1 MPYQKRQNSKTTDK
15 QQTILFDCDET
26 PLQAEESSRTES
38 IEELNRQN
46 LRSLHH
52 ANAAS
57 QAVQSM
63 RFISFGSG
71 SSGNCSYVG
80 TETQGVLIDA
90 GVDGDKVF
98 KALAENGITPDMV
111 KGVLLTH
118 DHGDHVRYA
127 YQIARHNKHIHIYC
141 TPRVLNGIFR
151 RHSISRRL
159 KEVHV
164 SIFKEIPFTLAG
176 MQFTAFEV
184 SHDGTDNAGFFVEYG
199 SQRFAIATD
208 LGCITDRAKF
218 YMTQAD
224 YLMIEANYDAAMLD
238 GGRYPEYLKN
248 RIRATNGHLDNK
260 ITADFVANQCDDRLR
275 YIFLCHLSNDNN
287 TPEIAR
293 HEVCAALEARGRA
306 TTDGEGL
313 PDANSNKVT
322 VVALPRFDTSRRYV
336 LRKSTG
342 NPAPTSHPQHP
353 QKTSHP

>member
-1 MPYQKRQNSKTTDK
+1 MPDKKRYNRTDNNK

-26 PLQAEESSRTES
+26 PMQAEESIHTET
-38 IEELNRQN
+38 IEELNRLNARTLQ
-46 LRSLHH
+46 HI
-52 ANAAS
+52 NAAT
-57 QAVQSM
+57 QGVQIM

-90 GVDGDKVF
+90 GIDGEKVF
-98 KALAENGITPDMV
+98 KALAANGITPDMV
-111 KGVLLTH
+111 KGVILTH

-127 YQIARHNKHIHIYC
+127 YSIARHNKHIHIFC

-164 SIFKEIPFTLAG
+164 AIFKEIPFTLAG
-176 MQFTAFEV
+176 MQFTAFDV

-208 LGCITDRAKF
+208 LGCITDRARF

-238 GGRYPEYLKN
+238 GGKYPEYLKN
-248 RIRATNGHLDNK
+248 RIRAANGHLNNK
-260 ITADFVANQCDDRLR
+260 VTAEFVASECDERLR
-275 YIFLCHLSNDNN
+275 YVFLCHLSNDNN

-293 HEVCAALEARGRA
+293 HEVCAALEAKGRT

-313 PDANSNKVT
+313 PDADSDSVT
-322 VVALPRFDTSRRYV
+322 VVALPRFETSRRYIM
-336 LRKSTG
+336 RKRT
-342 NPAPTSHPQHP
+342 
-353 QKTSHP
+353 

>member
-1 MPYQKRQNSKTTDK
+1 MPDKKRYSKVIAK
-15 QQTILFDCDET
+15 QQSILFDIDDS
-26 PLQAEESSRTES
+26 PLQAEENPATPS
-38 IEELNRQN
+38 IEDLNRESV
-46 LRSLHH
+46 LKRK
-52 ANAAS
+52 AEEAAMKT
-57 QAVQSM
+57 QQSM
-63 RFISFGSG
+63 RFISLGSG
-71 SSGNCSYVG
+71 SSGNCAYIG

-90 GVDGDKVF
+90 GVDSKKVF
-98 KALAENGITPDMV
+98 ASLADNGIKPEMV
-111 KGVLLTH
+111 KGVILTH

-342 NPAPTSHPQHP
+342 NPAPTSHPQNP

>member
-1 MPYQKRQNSKTTDK
+1 MPYQKRPHSKTTDK

-26 PLQAEESSRTES
+26 PMQAEESSHTES

-52 ANAAS
+52 AKVAS

-71 SSGNCSYVG
+71 SSGNCAYVG

-98 KALAENGITPDMV
+98 KALADNGITPEMV
-111 KGVLLTH
+111 KGVLLIH

-159 KEVHV
+159 KEVHE
-164 SIFKEIPFTLAG
+164 SIFKEIPFSLAG

-184 SHDGTDNAGFFVEYG
+184 SHDGTDNAGFYITNGRHHMVV
-199 SQRFAIATD
+199 ATD
-208 LGCITDRAKF
+208 LGCISDRADF
-218 YMTQAD
+218 YMRQAN
-224 YLMIEANYDAAMLD
+224 YLMIEANYDETMLTT
-238 GGRYPEYLKN
+238 GPYPEYLKA
-248 RIRATNGHLDNK
+248 RIRNDNGHLNNEV
-260 ITADFVANQCDDRLR
+260 TASYLAGILTPNLR
-275 YIFLCHLSNDNN
+275 QIFLCHLSHENN
-287 TPEIAR
+287 TPEIALR
-293 HEVCAALEARGRA
+293 AVEQALLSTGITAVG
-306 TTDGEGL
+306 DGSGSPTAL
-313 PDANSNKVT
+313 LAPVQLM
-322 VVALPRFDTSRRYV
+322 ALPRFTPTGLIT
-336 LRKSTG
+336 LR
-342 NPAPTSHPQHP
+342 
-353 QKTSHP
+353 

>member
-1 MPYQKRQNSKTTDK
+1 MPDKKRYNRTDNNK

-26 PLQAEESSRTES
+26 PMQAEESTHTET
-38 IEELNRQN
+38 IEELNRLNARTLQ
-46 LRSLHH
+46 HI
-52 ANAAS
+52 NAAT
-57 QAVQSM
+57 QGVQTM

-90 GVDGDKVF
+90 GIDGEKVF
-98 KALAENGITPDMV
+98 KALAANGITPDMV
-111 KGVLLTH
+111 KGVILTH

-127 YQIARHNKHIHIYC
+127 YSIARHNKHIHIFC

-164 SIFKEIPFTLAG
+164 AIFKEIPFTLAG
-176 MQFTAFEV
+176 MQFTAFDV

-208 LGCITDRAKF
+208 LGCITDRARF

-238 GGRYPEYLKN
+238 GGKYPEYLKN
-248 RIRATNGHLDNK
+248 RIRAANGHLDNK
-260 ITADFVANQCDDRLR
+260 VTAEFVASECDERLR
-275 YIFLCHLSNDNN
+275 YVFLCHLSNDNN

-293 HEVCAALEARGRA
+293 HEVCAALEAKGRT

-313 PDANSNKVT
+313 PDADSDSVT
-322 VVALPRFDTSRRYV
+322 VVALPRFETSRRYIM
-336 LRKSTG
+336 RKRT
-342 NPAPTSHPQHP
+342 
-353 QKTSHP
+353 